1 MTCDVKITGAGLVRT
16 IPLNRSEK
24 KNALRDQLTYSGV
37 EAIEAAARFDVAFGR
52 DDGKEAP
59 KAFFEKHKPNFTGR

>member
-24 KNALRDQLTYSGV
+24 KNALRAQLTCSGV

-52 DDGKEAP
+52 DDGKEAR
-59 KAFFEKHKPNFTGR
+59 KAFFEKRKPNFTGR

>member
-24 KNALRDQLTYSGV
+24 KNAFRAQLTCSGV
-37 EAIEAAARFDVAFGR
+37 EAIEAAARFDLVFGR
-52 DDGKEAP
+52 DD
-59 KAFFEKHKPNFTGR
+59 